1 MSNSIFP
8 IPPGNISGGSRGWPI
23 NKYPEF
29 DTIVETPAAKRGETL
44 ISKTPYA
51 VWIFQMTFPKL
62 NSNFNDQTGYLA
74 KVAGFFMQMKGQ
86 ASTWLYDDP
95 FDNTIAAAAPASFGL
110 GDGSTKA
117 FQLSRPIGGYADII
131 QNLNGAASIY
141 VGGVLKTAG
150 TDYSIDSLG
159 VITFTAAPALNAVL
173 AWSGKY
179 YFRCRFT
186 KDAPDQLQ
194 NVFTNYW
201 TLKQL
206 DWKSVIV

>member
-23 NKYPEF
+23 GKYAEF
-29 DTIVETPAAKRGETL
+29 ATIVETPAAIRGETL
-44 ISKTPYA
+44 ISTTPYA
-51 VWIFQMTFPKL
+51 IWQFDMTFPKL
-62 NSNFNDQTGYLA
+62 NSTFNDQTGYLA
-74 KVAGFFMQMKGQ
+74 KVAGFFMQMGGQ
-86 ASTWLYDDP
+86 ARTWLYDDAT
-95 FDNTIAAAAPASFGL
+95 DNTIPAGAPATFAL
-110 GDGSTKA
+110 GDGATKA
-117 FQLSRPIGGYADII
+117 FQLTRPIGGYADII

-141 VGGVLKTAG
+141 LAGVLKTAG

-159 VITFTAAPALNAVL
+159 VVTFVVAPGLNVVV

-186 KDAPDQLQ
+186 KDACDQLSM
-194 NVFTNYW
+194 VFTNYW

-206 DWKSVIV
+206 GWKSVII

>member
-23 NKYPEF
+23 GKYTVF
-29 DTIVETPAAKRGETL
+29 DTIVETPAAIRGETL

-51 VWIFQMTFPKL
+51 IWMFEMTFPRL
-62 NSNFNDQTGYLA
+62 NSTFNDQTGYLN
-74 KVAGFFMQMKGQ
+74 KVAGFFMQMRGQ
-86 ASTWLYDDP
+86 ASTWLYDDAT
-95 FDNTIAAAAPASFGL
+95 DNTIPASAPASFGL
-110 GDGSTKA
+110 GDASTKA
-117 FQLSRPIGGYADII
+117 FQLTRPIAGGADII

-159 VITFTAAPALNAVL
+159 VVTFTAAPALNAVL

-186 KDAPDQLQ
+186 KDAADQLKM
-194 NVFTNYW
+194 VFTNYW
-201 TLKQL
+201 TLSQL
-206 DWKSVIV
+206 EWKSVII